1 MMGDR
6 FFEQL
11 MILTIREHYFRPM
24 LYKAPIENT
33 FFIVST
39 FSITP
44 SSSYNFMLLQ
54 GRTLA
59 DLTDRHYALFA
70 NNQHP
75 LQLAAYQEYN
85 RFLQGLHDIPSA
97 ERDVAD
103 GENLDAAVKE
113 AQAQLNTAEGESLS
127 IEDLSDIY
135 IQTQGANRARNN
147 VALNTM
153 TKSGD
158 INDYLE
164 IRRPFGTAS
173 Q

>member
-1 MMGDR
+1 
-6 FFEQL
+6 
-11 MILTIREHYFRPM
+11 MII
-24 LYKAPIENT
+24 
-33 FFIVST
+33 
-39 FSITP
+39 P
-44 SSSYNFMLLQ
+44 SSNFFLLQ

-97 ERDVAD
+97 ERAEAD
-103 GENLDAAVKE
+103 AEQFGLAAEE
-113 AQAQLNTAEGESLS
+113 AQAQLNTAEGETLS
-127 IEDLSDIY
+127 IDDIQDIY

-147 VALNTM
+147 VALNTV
-153 TKSGD
+153 TKTGA

-164 IRRPFGTAS
+164 TRRPFGST

>member
-1 MMGDR
+1 MRILHNYRNISRATKQFMMGDR

-11 MILTIREHYFRPM
+11 MILTIREHFFRPM
-24 LYKAPIENT
+24 MYKAPIENT
-33 FFIVST
+33 FFI
-39 FSITP
+39 
-44 SSSYNFMLLQ
+44 

-85 RFLQGLHDIPSA
+85 RFLQGLHDIPRA
-97 ERDVAD
+97 ERATAD
-103 GENLDAAVKE
+103 AEHFGAAVEE
-113 AQAQLNTAEGESLS
+113 ASAQLNTGEGETLS

-135 IQTQGANRARNN
+135 IQPQGANRARNN
-147 VALNTM
+147 VALNAV
-153 TKSGD
+153 TKTGA

-164 IRRPFGTAS
+164 TRRPFGST